1 MISFKRYAIRD
12 LNYFSSMFI
21 IINISKYCPQQ
32 CETTSYV
39 VQTKFLGIGSII
51 YNGINRISFYA
62 CYKSLK
68 YTEINQKPEIL
79 FIDFISNVGG
89 IMGIFLGISFLSFI
103 EIIELTFEAF
113 VILLDYK
120 KKIQRVEHEN
130 QSVNLEINSDFLV
143 QENTSEVFRNL
154 REWCDKISQLVSF
167 NTNQIKQ
174 FTSKE
179 TEYLNEIQKLKNDI
193 ETVDSNLKTFI
204 TSKNLVL

>member
-1 MISFKRYAIRD
+1 
-12 LNYFSSMFI
+12 
-21 IINISKYCPQQ
+21 
-32 CETTSYV
+32 
-39 VQTKFLGIGSII
+39 
-51 YNGINRISFYA
+51 
-62 CYKSLK
+62 
-68 YTEINQKPEIL
+68 
-79 FIDFISNVGG
+79 
-89 IMGIFLGISFLSFI
+89 MGIFLGISFLSFI